1 MVYCVQAD
9 LAFQNASRRNQI
21 SSTIQTRLAQTTPWG
36 EVIRQDYTNLSGS
49 PAVLLEVRFTT
60 QAQQQAFW
68 TDAIAAVGTGV
79 NGPVVGSAIW
89 RHDCPHDEADPT
101 PCVVSERVDF

>member
-1 MVYCVQAD
+1 VVYAVQAD
-9 LAFQNASRRNQI
+9 LAFQNAARRNQI

-36 EVIRQDYTNLSGS
+36 EVVRQDYTNGEGS
-49 PAVLLEVRFTT
+49 PAVVLEVRFTT
-60 QAQQQAFW
+60 QGEQESFWNDALAF
-68 TDAIAAVGTGV
+68 VGTGV
-79 NGPVVGSAIW
+79 NGPVAGSTIY